1 MKTSLAPLAIPIG
14 LLLCFGVAVFA
25 EKPPEKQAYMVW
37 GNSCIISISK
47 GLNTRIEVPMR
58 DGKPVMKEA
67 KILGIQAE
75 YISNC
80 GRIEIRKEQ

>member
-1 MKTSLAPLAIPIG
+1 
-14 LLLCFGVAVFA
+14 
-25 EKPPEKQAYMVW
+25 
-37 GNSCIISISK
+37 
-47 GLNTRIEVPMR
+47 MR